1 MIQTDKKKI
10 SIQKRTNEFHDIVR
24 KKIVVTVLLLNGKN
38 KEVDVKLNAT
48 VEKLKKTIY
57 E

>member
-1 MIQTDKKKI
+1 MVI
-10 SIQKRTNEFHDIVR
+10 
-24 KKIVVTVLLLNGKN
+24 TVLLLNGKN

-57 E
+57 EQHYSELKPEQTVI